1 MTIYC
6 LSGSMYI
13 GSLVLRGVMSVLTDS
28 GFNLP
33 TPYAITA
40 RSVAPAVTSWCE
52 DPQNQGTFHLF
63 AENLVTDLTTCLTKL
78 PASKPHIQR
87 EYVWNQYHSM
97 LVSALSGRSGQ
108 SLS

>member
-13 GSLVLRGVMSVLTDS
+13 FIRLTSLGGGLVLRGVMSVLTDS

-40 RSVAPAVTSWCE
+40 QSVAPAVTSWCE
-52 DPQNQGTFHLF
+52 DPQNKSTFHLF
-63 AENLVTDLTTCLTKL
+63 AENLVADLTTCLTKL

-87 EYVWNQYHSM
+87 EYM
-97 LVSALSGRSGQ
+97 
-108 SLS
+108 